1 VPLGTKSGALQG
13 KQRFRYGREVSSD
26 FGLDAALERYHS
38 AAAEFIKGNVEPYQA
53 VFSQTEDVTLA
64 NPFGPPVRGWQDAS
78 DTMERACALWAEGEI
93 VAFDLIGSYV
103 TPELAYIM
111 EIERYRAKI
120 GGSDELTPVELRV
133 TSILRPED
141 GTWKVLHRHA
151 DPITT
156 ARQPSSV
163 VSD

>member
-1 VPLGTKSGALQG
+1 MTHEQAL
-13 KQRFRYGREVSSD
+13 EE
-26 FGLDAALERYHS
+26 ALERYHD
-38 AAAEFIKGNVEPYQA
+38 AAAEFIKGNVEPYKA
-53 VFSQTEDVTLA
+53 VFSQTEDVSLG
-64 NPFGPPVRGWQDAS
+64 NPFNPVARGWPDAS
-78 DTMERACALWAEGEI
+78 ATMERACALYADGE
-93 VAFDLIGSYV
+93 VVGFERLADYA

-141 GTWKVLHRHA
+141 GAWKVLHRHA

-163 VSD
+163 VSE